1 MSAMLEVKDLVVS
14 YGKIK
19 AVKGIS
25 FDVEQ
30 GSVVSLIGT
39 NGAGK
44 TTTLRTISGLLRPT
58 SGSITFEG
66 KDITKVAAHDIVS
79 LGLAHSPEG
88 RRIFPQLTVREN
100 LMLGAFSRKDKDFDG
115 DLAEIYELFPILEE
129 RNNQPAGTFSGGEQQ
144 MLAMGRAMMSRP
156 KLLMLD
162 EPSMGL
168 SPLMMRRIMSTVS
181 TLQQRGTT
189 ILLVE
194 QNAQAALKRA
204 THGYV
209 LEVGKIVLEGS
220 GSELLASDDVRK
232 AYLGED

>member
-1 MSAMLEVKDLVVS
+1 MLEVKDLKVA
-14 YGKIK
+14 YGKIQ

-25 FDVEQ
+25 FTVDE
-30 GSVVSLIGT
+30 GDIVSLIGT

-44 TTTLRTISGLLRPT
+44 TTTLRTISGLLRPVA
-58 SGSITFEG
+58 GQILYQG
-66 KDITKVAAHDIVS
+66 QDISTVPAHDIVG

-88 RRIFPQLTVREN
+88 RRIFPRMSVEEN
-100 LMLGAFSRKDKDFDG
+100 LLLGAYGRKDDGIRKD
-115 DLAEIYELFPILEE
+115 LKAAYELFPILGE
-129 RNNQPAGTFSGGEQQ
+129 RSKQPAGTFSGGEQQ

-168 SPLMMRRIMSTVS
+168 SPLMMKRIMSTVT
-181 TLQQRGTT
+181 TLQEQGTT

-194 QNAQAALKRA
+194 QNARAALKIA
-204 THGYV
+204 TKGYV
-209 LEVGKIVLEGS
+209 LEVGKIVTEGT
-220 GSELLASDDVRK
+220 GEELLTSDEVRK